1 MGISVELF
9 RIRIGTFNTNGPRKM
24 KYESRDLI
32 LDTRKTK
39 IIKTALLI
47 FSILLFHLSVD
58 YAMVQDN
65 AYHVFKDN
73 CIKAANKVKVK
84 SEIFCREKA
93 TFYFDHYS

>member
-39 IIKTALLI
+39 IIKKALLI

-58 YAMVQDN
+58 YAMVQN
-65 AYHVFKDN
+65 N
-73 CIKAANKVKVK
+73 CIKAASKVKVK
-84 SEIFCREKA
+84 SENFCL
-93 TFYFDHYS
+93 

>member
-9 RIRIGTFNTNGPRKM
+9 RICICTFHTNGPRKM
-24 KYESRDLI
+24 KHESRDLI

-65 AYHVFKDN
+65 AYDVFK
-73 CIKAANKVKVK
+73 K
-84 SEIFCREKA
+84 
-93 TFYFDHYS
+93 